1 MRNRMPKGLKIFA
14 GAAAIGG
21 LSWLAWKSV
30 ERVRDSRILR
40 LEESVQVGKPVEEVF
55 NAWANLSRLPN
66 LVGFLQDVQDF
77 GTRSHWVAYIDGR
90 RIEWDAELIQRLP
103 NQALGWKSVEGP
115 KHTGRI
121 NFSPLGE
128 DTVVHVVMNYAPP
141 LRLAALFRP
150 VSPLLQRHL
159 AQALRDF
166 KAALEGKGQE
176 RIPATGTYG
185 TPRTQVG
192 RFGGPTSPVEFNRP
206 TDASTFPQSG
216 VERLENKGK
225 KE

>member
-1 MRNRMPKGLKIFA
+1 MRSRIPKGLSIAA
-14 GAAAIGG
+14 GAAALGG
-21 LSWLAWKSV
+21 LSWLAY
-30 ERVRDSRILR
+30 RAFARMRDSRILR
-40 LEESVQVGKPVEEVF
+40 FEESVQIGKPVEEVF
-55 NAWANLSRLPN
+55 NAWANLTRLPN
-66 LVGFLQDVQDF
+66 LVGPLQDVQDF
-77 GTRSHWVAYIDGR
+77 GTRSHWVAYVDGR
-90 RIEWDAELIQRLP
+90 RVEWDAELVQRIP

-121 NFSPLGE
+121 NFSPLG
-128 DTVVHVVMNYAPP
+128 DNTLIHVVMNYAPP

-150 VSPLLQRHL
+150 ASPVLQRHL

-166 KAALEGKGQE
+166 KASLEGKGQE

-192 RFGGPTSPVEFNRP
+192 RFGGPTSPVEFTRP
-206 TDASTFPQSG
+206 TEASTFPESG
-216 VERLENKGK
+216 VEKLQNTDK